1 MSKGIFVTGTGTDV
15 GKTYVTALLVKKLR
29 ESGYKAGYYKAAIS
43 GASRIE
49 ESDAGYVKKIS
60 KIPQEEETLV
70 SYLYQEA
77 VSPHLAARWEGRPVE
92 MEQVKKD
99 FAKVKQQYEYV
110 TVEGSGGI
118 LCPIRWDEKEK
129 VMLEDVI
136 QMLGLNLILVA
147 DAGLGS
153 INATVLT
160 TEYLKQ
166 KNRKVKGIILNHF
179 TGTEMEEDNRKM
191 IEELSG
197 IPVIATVKPGQEDLE
212 TDGKTLA
219 SLYE

>member
-1 MSKGIFVTGTGTDV
+1 MYSI
-15 GKTYVTALLVKKLR
+15 
-29 ESGYKAGYYKAAIS
+29 I
-43 GASRIE
+43 IE

-166 KNRKVKGIILNHF
+166 KNRKVKGIVLNHF